1 MAALDD
7 LHAALTAGDCPGA
20 LDHALVAWRET
31 RDPELADLID
41 RITAKCELPSYPEMT
56 LAEKQ
61 LWFVQRGRDDGAP
74 DAVTTAALL
83 AMLGNRVDHLDSSIN
98 ATRARWATAPRTP
111 LTIHLGTSNAWP
123 TNFQERAAVLLG
135 WPDDPRVAMAIVEV
149 VRSAQPPHAHNVP
162 MYELL
167 ADRVADIGDVR
178 VLDKLS
184 TMSVEP
190 RGGYDVL
197 RRWQVMFAT
206 RALAQF
212 THKTPP
218 RGAGPE
224 LAACIAM
231 LPAEAKP
238 PAPRPR
244 ADLEAL
250 WREVAEHPDD
260 VGVRAVLGDALV
272 EAGDLRGDAIVLQCN
287 SRNPKRPLRG
297 SNRSA
302 YDGRVK
308 TLLRKEWDTWFG
320 DLTLV
325 LARRACEFRCG
336 MLEVATVGLATSPDW
351 AFAKAK
357 GHRELACVHTV
368 RPGWVSTANF
378 ATFVLGLPRMPTTL
392 ALTGIAVIDE
402 LAARGAAFDRLHT
415 VEMIVN
421 PVTGPDDRPLPDW
434 TAKPL
439 RDALARLAVV
449 VPGVRELIVKNHAI
463 ARMFVDHR
471 REIRLMFPALVRLA
485 VDPATAVVVRDLIDD
500 NTFTVA

>member
-7 LHAALTAGDCPGA
+7 LHTALTAGDWPGA
-20 LDHALVAWRET
+20 LGHALEAWTAT

-41 RITAKCELPSYPEMT
+41 RITARCELPVPT
-56 LAEKQ
+56 
-61 LWFVQRGRDDGAP
+61 GDD
-74 DAVTTAALL
+74 
-83 AMLGNRVDHLDSSIN
+83 RVDHQRWWVERGMAAPDPVTVAGLVARLAVRADFLDG
-98 ATRARWATAPRTP
+98 AVAVVRQRWAKAKQTP
-111 LTIHLGTSNAWP
+111 LAAHLGNSNAWP
-123 TNFQERAAVLLG
+123 TNFQERVAILLG
-135 WPDDPRVAMAIVEV
+135 WPDDPRVATAVVEV
-149 VRSAQPPHAHNVP
+149 VGSVQTPHAHGVP
-162 MYELL
+162 AMYEML

-178 VLDKLS
+178 VLDDLS
-184 TMSVEP
+184 KMSAEP

-197 RRWQVMFAT
+197 RRLQVTFAT
-206 RALAQF
+206 RALAQLA
-212 THKTPP
+212 HKTPP
-218 RGAGPE
+218 RAAGPR
-224 LAACIAM
+224 LADCIAV
-231 LPAEAKP
+231 LPPEPHP

-272 EAGDLRGDAIVLQCN
+272 EAGDLRGDMIVLQCN

-297 SNRSA
+297 SNRTA

-357 GHRELACVHTV
+357 CHREMACVHTV

-378 ATFVLGLPRMPTTL
+378 ATFVLALPRMPSTL

-402 LAARGAAFDRLHT
+402 LATRGAAFDRLHT

-449 VPGVRELIVKNHAI
+449 VPDLRELIVKNHAI
-463 ARMFVDHR
+463 ARMFVGNR
-471 REIRLMFPALVRLA
+471 REIRMMFPKLTRLA
-485 VDPATAVVVRDLIDD
+485 VDAATAVVARDLVDD